1 MSDKCPPFF
10 VNRSPPSL
18 PNGYDCRELAVKI
31 REIARQTRLP
41 FARRELLRLA
51 TRYQRRGNHLDG
63 TNSMS
68 GPLATPRVS
77 LFSAVVSGALCLV
90 MFAGPAS
97 ANTIDP
103 PADTMEIASQGMRSV
118 TGEIFSQ
125 GMQAESGPWAGE
137 TYSQGMRMTTGDI
150 YSQGMEITFLGGTTY
165 SPSPGDVGSPNWSD
179 DATNLGGTTNSP
191 PSTQGCIASSCSSN
205 GNSANMQTTSESPKH
220 EDTSPSNLSSMSTGG
235 TPDHDSIPE
244 LYITSNENIAMSGS
258 LFNESIDN
266 VVLTQVQAATVPEP
280 SSLALLGPALLW
292 VGLVRRRR
300 DAEAPSWS

>member
-1 MSDKCPPFF
+1 MFDKSPPLLLTEP
-10 VNRSPPSL
+10 PPSL
-18 PNGYDCRELAVKI
+18 RNGNDFRELAIKI

-51 TRYQRRGNHLDG
+51 TGYQRRGDHLDR
-63 TNSMS
+63 TNSMF
-68 GPLATPRVS
+68 GPLMTLRVS

-103 PADTMEIASQGMRSV
+103 LADTVEIASQGMRSV

-125 GMQAESGPWAGE
+125 GMRVESGPWAGE
-137 TYSQGMRMTTGDI
+137 IYSQGMRMTTGDI

-179 DATNLGGTTNSP
+179 NATNLGETTISP
-191 PSTQGCIASSCSSN
+191 PSTQGCIASNCTSN
-205 GNSANMQTTSESPKH
+205 GNRTNTQTTSDSPKD
-220 EDTSPSNLSSMSTGG
+220 EDTSPSNLSFMSTGG
-235 TPDHDSIPE
+235 TPDHNSIP
-244 LYITSNENIAMSGS
+244 LVLLHPDVSGFDNQSADPLPPPSGGNAIGTSEPI
-258 LFNESIDN
+258 
-266 VVLTQVQAATVPEP
+266 PEP
-280 SSLALLGPALLW
+280 ASLALLGPALLW

-300 DAEAPSWS
+300 DAEASSWS